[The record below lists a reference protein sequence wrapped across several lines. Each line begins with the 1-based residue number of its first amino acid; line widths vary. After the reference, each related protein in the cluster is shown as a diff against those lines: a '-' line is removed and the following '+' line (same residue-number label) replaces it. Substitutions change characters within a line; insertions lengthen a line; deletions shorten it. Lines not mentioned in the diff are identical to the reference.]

1 MSNNGK
7 KKDKLTILC
16 PNGHMGFAPS
26 KEESFWIGVEDNPN
40 YYCCDSGSNDIGPAP
55 LGVDKSVS
63 PYEWQVHDLEMM
75 LVASRKQGVPM
86 IIGSSGDTG
95 TNSRVDM
102 YVDII
107 KKLAKKHEIPKFKLG
122 YFYSEVPVQHIVD
135 RLEQGVEIEG
145 LDGRPNLTVEEAK
158 STERMVAV
166 AGVHPFM
173 KLLDMGA
180 DVIIGGRSS
189 DCAIF
194 AAPAIREGFSEAL
207 SYYLGKVMECA
218 SFCAEP
224 YGAKETIIG
233 TITHEDVKVKAM
245 HPKQRCT
252 VESVSAHAMYE
263 RSNPFYEHVAGG
275 LLDMTECEYKQYD
288 PKTCAITGPKFI
300 PIEGKVKVKLE
311 GAGKIGERYL
321 GIAGIRDPYLIENV
335 DKVID
340 WARSQVEER
349 FKGTEHQVFFHVYG
363 KNAVMRDLEPVK
375 SVNPHELCIV
385 VEGIAPTKELAEE
398 VAMIGTRQLFYARL
412 PEVKGTAGTAAF
424 LVDEVFAVSPAYKW
438 TLNHIIPVDDP
449 LEFFNVKITEA
460 GI

>member
-1 MSNNGK
+1 MSK
-7 KKDKLTILC
+7 KEKLTILC

-26 KEESFWIGVEDNPN
+26 KEKSFWIGVEENPD
-40 YYCCDSGSNDIGPAP
+40 YYCCDSGSNDIGPTP

-63 PYEWQVHDLEMM
+63 PYEWQAHDLEMM
-75 LVASRKQGVPM
+75 LVAARKQGVPM

-107 KKLAKKHEIPKFKLG
+107 KKLAEKHNIPRFKLG

-135 RLEQGVEIEG
+135 KLKQGVEIEG
-145 LDGRPNLTVEEAK
+145 LDGRPNLTVEEAEN
-158 STERMVAV
+158 TDRIVAV

-173 KLLDMGA
+173 KLLEMGA

-233 TITHEDVKVKAM
+233 TISHEDVKVKAM
-245 HPKQRCT
+245 HPNQMCT

-275 LLDMTECEYKQYD
+275 LLDMTNCEYKKHD

-335 DKVID
+335 DKVVD

-349 FKGTEHQVFFHVYG
+349 FKDTEYQVFFHVYG
-363 KNAVMRDLEPVK
+363 KNAVMSDLEPVK
-375 SVNPHELCIV
+375 NTNPHELCIV

-449 LEFFNVKITEA
+449 LEFFPVKITEA
-460 GI
+460 GV

>member
-1 MSNNGK
+1 MSK
-7 KKDKLTILC
+7 KEKLTILC
-16 PNGHMGFAPS
+16 PNGHLGFAPS
-26 KEESFWIGVEDNPN
+26 KEESFWIGVEELPN
-40 YYCCDSGSNDIGPAP
+40 YYCCDSGSNDIGPTP
-55 LGVDKSVS
+55 LGADLSVG

-75 LVASRKQGVPM
+75 LVAARKQGVPM

-95 TNSRVDM
+95 SNSRVDM

-107 KKLAKKHEIPKFKLG
+107 KKLAKKYNIPKFKLG
-122 YFYSEVPVQHIVD
+122 YFYSEVPVQHIVEK
-135 RLEQGVEIEG
+135 LEEGVEIEG
-145 LDGRPNLTVEEAK
+145 LDGRSDLIVEDAK
-158 STERMVAV
+158 NTDRIVAV

-194 AAPAIREGFSEAL
+194 AAPAIREGFPESL

-233 TITHEDVKVKAM
+233 TITHEDVKVTAM

-263 RSNPFYEHVAGG
+263 RSNPFYEYVAGG
-275 LLDMTECEYKQYD
+275 LLDMTNCEYKQYD
-288 PKTCAITGPKFI
+288 EKTCAITGPKFI

-335 DKVID
+335 DKVVD

-349 FKGTEHQVFFHVYG
+349 FKDTRHEVYFHVYG
-363 KNAVMRDLEPVK
+363 KNAVMGDIEPVK
-375 SVNPHELCIV
+375 NVNPHELCIV

-424 LVDEVFAVSPAYKW
+424 LVDEVFPVSPAYKW

-449 LEFFNVKITEA
+449 LEFFPVEIIEA
-460 GI
+460 GV